1 MASTVAPTVPVA
13 PDLGIGNSRSPVSFV
28 AVSSA
33 DRASRSGIW
42 VGIFAITMSFA
53 AFTSALFVRQGTP
66 DWAHLVMPSVLY
78 LNTVLLLASSVTL
91 EISRRSLSA
100 ATIIESDHARRAK
113 IWLLATL
120 VLGIAFCAG
129 QYTAWQQLR
138 AAGFYLTTNPNSSF
152 FYVLTFIHVLHVLVG
167 VAAMVYLLGRLMA
180 SHSTFRRSL
189 FENTA
194 VYWHFIGVLWV
205 YLFLLC
211 LVKL

>member
-1 MASTVAPTVPVA
+1 MASTVTPIVPGSA
-13 PDLGIGNSRSPVSFV
+13 DLSSRNNRLAVPFV
-28 AVSSA
+28 GSSSA

-78 LNTVLLLASSVTL
+78 LNTLFLLASSITL
-91 EISRRSLSA
+91 EISRRSLTA

-113 IWLLATL
+113 IWLLATF
-120 VLGIAFCAG
+120 VLGTAFCVG
-129 QYTAWQQLR
+129 QYMAWQQLR
-138 AAGFYLTTNPNSSF
+138 AAGFYLATNPNSSF

-167 VAAMVYLLGRLMA
+167 VAAIVYLLGRLMA

>member
-1 MASTVAPTVPVA
+1 MASTVAPAVPA
-13 PDLGIGNSRSPVSFV
+13 SPELGPGNNRSPVSFV
-28 AVSSA
+28 ATSSA
-33 DRASRSGIW
+33 DRASCSGIW

-53 AFTSALFVRQGTP
+53 AFTSALFVRQGTS
-66 DWAHLVMPSVLY
+66 DWAHLVLPSVLY
-78 LNTVLLLASSVTL
+78 LNTLCLLASSVTL

-100 ATIIESDHARRAK
+100 ATIIESDQARRAK
-113 IWLLATL
+113 VWLLVTL
-120 VLGIAFCAG
+120 VLGIAFCVG
-129 QYTAWQQLR
+129 QYMAWRQLR
-138 AAGFYLTTNPNSSF
+138 AAGFYLATNPNSSF

-167 VAAMVYLLGRLMA
+167 VAAVVYLLGRLMA